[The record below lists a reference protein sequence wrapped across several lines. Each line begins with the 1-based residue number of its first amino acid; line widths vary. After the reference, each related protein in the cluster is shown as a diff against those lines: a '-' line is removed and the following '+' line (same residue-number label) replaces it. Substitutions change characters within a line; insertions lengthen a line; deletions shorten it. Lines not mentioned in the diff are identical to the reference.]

1 VQETGTPSAMN
12 LGGPRERGTRSCA
25 KHACAAIGCKNP
37 DGAITIWDDVP
48 HGLEVLVSSYLA
60 ETDE

>member
-1 VQETGTPSAMN
+1 MVQDHD
-12 LGGPRERGTRSCA
+12 A
-25 KHACAAIGCKNP
+25 KHSCAAIGCKNP